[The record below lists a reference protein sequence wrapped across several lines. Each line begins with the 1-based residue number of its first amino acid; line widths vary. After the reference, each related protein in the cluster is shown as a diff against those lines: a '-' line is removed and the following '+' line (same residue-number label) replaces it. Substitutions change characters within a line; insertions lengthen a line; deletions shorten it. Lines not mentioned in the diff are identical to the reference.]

1 MDGLKAIKYC
11 AMAVIGFV
19 AGAVVFIIMFGDPDD
34 RPAGIYMSFL
44 VTFASGIIA
53 VAAAIFSRKLI
64 NNLSRSE
71 GMS

>member
-1 MDGLKAIKYC
+1 
-11 AMAVIGFV
+11 
-19 AGAVVFIIMFGDPDD
+19 MFGDPDD

-53 VAAAIFSRKLI
+53 VAAAIFSRKLT
-64 NNLSRSE
+64 NTLSRSE